1 MCLISICIL
10 HHKERSSHQSLE
22 SAGCRLAGFS
32 SLTVAW
38 SDQWGSDAAAWCG
51 WTDLGLAE

>member
-22 SAGCRLAGFS
+22 PAGCRLAGFS
-32 SLTVAW
+32 SLAHLW
-38 SDQWGSDAAAWCG
+38 SDHSGSDADVGCG

>member
-32 SLTVAW
+32 SLAHLW
-38 SDQWGSDAAAWCG
+38 SDHLGSDADVGCG
-51 WTDLGLAE
+51 WTDLG